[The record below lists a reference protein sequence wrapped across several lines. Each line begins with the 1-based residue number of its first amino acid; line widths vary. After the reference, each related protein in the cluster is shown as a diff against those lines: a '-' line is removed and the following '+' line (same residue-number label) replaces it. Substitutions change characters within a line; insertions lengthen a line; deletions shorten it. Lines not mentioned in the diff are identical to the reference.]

1 MRTQHILIQGL
12 SIMQNK
18 LCRQCG
24 ICESMGAQYCLMAT
38 EVLVLTHQLNTIL
51 GKLKD
56 RHLHGIQ

>member
-1 MRTQHILIQGL
+1 
-12 SIMQNK
+12 MQNK
-18 LCRQCG
+18 LRRQCG